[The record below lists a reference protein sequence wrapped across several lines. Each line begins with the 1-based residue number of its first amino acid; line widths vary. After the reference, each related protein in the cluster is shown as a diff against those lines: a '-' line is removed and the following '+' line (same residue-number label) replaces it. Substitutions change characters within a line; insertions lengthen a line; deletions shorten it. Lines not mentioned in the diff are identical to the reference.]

1 MFVSFTTFYT
11 LQAILLFLSGLVGD
25 CFTDTVYNALG
36 DFMDLLT
43 IVNNGINFI
52 LYCSMSHQFRTT
64 FIQFCTR
71 IFKICKKT

>member
-1 MFVSFTTFYT
+1 
-11 LQAILLFLSGLVGD
+11 
-25 CFTDTVYNALG
+25 
-36 DFMDLLT
+36 MDLLT